1 MMDTIETTP
10 TPSSI
15 PTIDE
20 RAGRDVIIEALA
32 IIDKSLGELM
42 RRELVSTSEVTDL
55 LLDVRSLLA
64 QPQSN

>member
-1 MMDTIETTP
+1 MDTIDRTL
-10 TPSSI
+10 S
-15 PTIDE
+15 TIVE
-20 RAGRDVIIEALA
+20 PAGARDVIVEALA

-64 QPQSN
+64 TPQTN

>member
-1 MMDTIETTP
+1 MDTIDRP
-10 TPSSI
+10 I
-15 PTIDE
+15 PQKIVVPVGE
-20 RAGRDVIIEALA
+20 RDVILEALA

-64 QPQSN
+64 TPQNN